1 MDILSPVAPL
11 PLTRRP
17 PSRRPAKLRGAHI
30 ALVDNQRPAARVIL
44 DAARRHLEGLG
55 ARITVVPK
63 RHGSA
68 PLDDA
73 QQKRIRRECQA
84 VVFGVGDHRPSAL
97 YAGYE
102 AASLEREGVPAVVL
116 CTADSPLHAQV
127 VATSM
132 GVPGLPVIVASPSAN
147 EWLDA
152 LAVALIEAPEALDAA
167 YQGRYCSRAQAEAYF
182 GLVAHGQPMP
192 TGTVRVGGGYD
203 GINTFAARWRWS
215 DGLPIFPPTPERVAA
230 MVVASR
236 RAPDDVVALVPPRFG
251 EATVERVAANA
262 VMAGCHPREMP
273 ALIAAAQALSKP
285 GMNAFG
291 LLLGTGPQAP
301 MVCINGPARKAL
313 EVNCRHNVLG
323 AGRAANGTIAR
334 ALRFV
339 IANIGGCIP
348 EVTDLAAM
356 GSPAK
361 YAFCF
366 GENEEESA
374 WPGLHTTRGL
384 PKEASAVT
392 VALVRG
398 VFDISSA
405 AVTPDDIVK
414 ALAQG
419 MSVRSTA
426 NLYYGGEMVLLLCLQ
441 WAKTLQAAGVSRADL
456 QRRLFEALQVPLS
469 SLTQPDMDAL
479 RAFRSDEFPDLDT
492 RSWAPP
498 VRGPDDILVIVT
510 GGAPGPHSACCPTS
524 GGLSWSQTVR
534 IADGGG
540 AT

>member
-17 PSRRPAKLRGAHI
+17 PSRRPATLRGAHV
-30 ALVDNQRPAARVIL
+30 ALVDNQRPAAKAIM

-55 ARITVVPK
+55 ARVTVVAK

-73 QQKRIRRECQA
+73 QQQRIRRECKA
-84 VVFGVGDHRPSAL
+84 VVLGVGDHRPSAL

-102 AASLEREGVPAVVL
+102 AASLEREGLPAVVL
-116 CTADSPLHAQV
+116 CTSDFPLHAQV
-127 VATSM
+127 VTTSM
-132 GVPGLPVIVASPSAN
+132 GVPGLPVVVASPSDGA
-147 EWLDA
+147 WLGA
-152 LAVALIEAPEALDAA
+152 LAVVLTGTPEALDAA
-167 YQGRYCSRAQAEAYF
+167 YQGRYCSRAQAEAYL
-182 GLVAHGQPMP
+182 GLVSHGQPMA
-192 TGTVRVGGGYD
+192 TSVVRMDGGYD
-203 GINTFAARWRWS
+203 GFHALAARWRWS
-215 DGLPIFPPTPERVAA
+215 DGLPVFPPTPERVAS
-230 MVVASR
+230 MVQVSR
-236 RAPDDVVALVPPRFG
+236 RAPGEVVALVPPRFG

-262 VMAGCHPREMP
+262 VMAGCLPREMP
-273 ALIAAAQALSKP
+273 ALIAAVQALSRP

-301 MVCINGPARKAL
+301 MVCVNGPARKAL
-313 EVNCRHNVLG
+313 EINSSHNVLG
-323 AGRAANGTIAR
+323 AGRAANGTVAR

-339 IANIGGCIP
+339 IANVGGCIP
-348 EVTDLAAM
+348 EITDLAAM
-356 GSPAK
+356 GSPTK

-392 VALVRG
+392 VSLVRG

-405 AVTPDDIVK
+405 AVTPDEIVK

-441 WAKTLQAAGVSRADL
+441 WAKALQAAGVSRADL
-456 QRRLFEALQVPLS
+456 QRRIFDALQVPLS
-469 SLTQPDMDAL
+469 SLTRPDLDAL

-492 RSWAPP
+492 RSWVPP
-498 VRGPDDILVIVT
+498 VRNPDDILIVVT

-534 IADGGG
+534 IADGNG
-540 AT
+540 AP